1 MFIRVGGVD
10 VISYVYINQNYFS
23 DPSCVK
29 GTMQRVA
36 LTRLIPSLGQL
47 RTGCSRVPNPTQV
60 LHTSPLNNYNWTSQS
75 LCQQI
80 DANSQRFTSFS
91 CGATPSGGSAGVP
104 TASCKEAY
112 DLINSGFKYLDVRT
126 PEEYA
131 GGHIAGSVNV
141 PVWVRDESQQM
152 VPNEAFVRAVEERF
166 PDKEG
171 VKLCVGC
178 LSGKRSDAA
187 TTLLANAGYSN
198 LVDMSAGFQG
208 WCGEGLPTE
217 Q

>member
-1 MFIRVGGVD
+1 M
-10 VISYVYINQNYFS
+10 
-23 DPSCVK
+23 
-29 GTMQRVA
+29 
-36 LTRLIPSLGQL
+36 
-47 RTGCSRVPNPTQV
+47 
-60 LHTSPLNNYNWTSQS
+60 LHTNSLNKHALTSQS
-75 LCQQI
+75 LCMLI
-80 DANSQRFTSFS
+80 DVNSQRFSSFS

-126 PEEYA
+126 PEEFA

-141 PVWVRDESQQM
+141 PVWVKDENQQM
-152 VPNEAFVRAVEERF
+152 VPNEAFVQAVEEQF

-187 TTLLANAGYSN
+187 TRLLVSAGYRN
-198 LVDMSAGFQG
+198 LIDMTEGFSG
-208 WCGEGLPTE
+208 WCGQGLPTE